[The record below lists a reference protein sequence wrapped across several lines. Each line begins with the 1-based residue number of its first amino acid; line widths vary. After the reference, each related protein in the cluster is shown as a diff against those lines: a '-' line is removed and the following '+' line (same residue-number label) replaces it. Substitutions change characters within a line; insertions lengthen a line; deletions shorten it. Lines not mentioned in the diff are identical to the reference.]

1 MRFIYF
7 IGLCLCGTSC
17 ATMFNSTN
25 TSVRVHSKAGS
36 QTTVDCVK
44 KTVKKKD
51 GAVFVVN
58 RSPGSLLITVIIDSI
73 TKEVH
78 VASRPSRTG
87 YLNIL
92 NLGLGF
98 KKDRRS
104 VEQYTYPKN
113 IWVPLDGP
121 DNQYCIENP
130 KLKGML
136 GVHFSVPIVNA
147 VYYRISSTEDRSE
160 ILPFGFTLGVNYW
173 TKSSTYLSFEVGGS
187 MNFDIMEHFG
197 DTLTEY
203 PHWIAFLTVRKNH
216 VVGGF
221 TLGYGL
227 EFSHHHW
234 ETYDVV
240 RRKPESLMLNRK
252 SYNATGLGPVLSGY
266 LNMGP
271 VITVGMKYH
280 TQLLSYS
287 DQLRLRY
294 GHIISFEAQ
303 FNFPTKRRNIFN

>member
-1 MRFIYF
+1 MRFILF
-7 IGLCLCGTSC
+7 IGLCLLVTSC
-17 ATMFNSTN
+17 ATMFNSSN
-25 TSVRVHSKAGS
+25 TTVNVHSKAGS

-44 KTVKKKD
+44 KTIKKKG
-51 GAVFVVN
+51 GAPFVVN
-58 RSPGSLLITVIIDSI
+58 RSPDSLLITVINDSI
-73 TKEVH
+73 AKEVR

-121 DNQYCIENP
+121 DNHYYTENP

-136 GVHFSVPIVNA
+136 GVHFSVPLLNA
-147 VYYRISSTEDRSE
+147 VYYRISPTEDHSE
-160 ILPFGFTLGVNYW
+160 VLPFGFTLGVNYW
-173 TKSSTYLSFEVGGS
+173 IKSSVYLSFEVGGS
-187 MNFDIMEHFG
+187 TNFDIMEHFG
-197 DTLTEY
+197 DTLTKY
-203 PHWIAFLTVRKNH
+203 PHWIAFLTARKNH

-227 EFSHHHW
+227 ELSHYHW
-234 ETYDVV
+234 ETHDMVKQ
-240 RRKPESLMLNRK
+240 KPEYLILNRK
-252 SYNATGLGPVLSGY
+252 TYNTTGMGPVLAAY

-303 FNFPTKRRNIFN
+303 FNFPTKRKYIFN